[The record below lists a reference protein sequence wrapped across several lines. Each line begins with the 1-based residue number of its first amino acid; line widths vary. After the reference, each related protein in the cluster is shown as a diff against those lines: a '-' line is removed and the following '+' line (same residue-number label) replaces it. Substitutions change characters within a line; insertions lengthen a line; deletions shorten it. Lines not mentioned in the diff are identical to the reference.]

1 MTREEV
7 LEYALRQFDVRP
19 DSPFDEDFDTMVLRH
34 PASGKWF
41 GLIMNVAEDRLS
53 LESGRRG
60 GFADVLNVK
69 CDPEVGA
76 SLVNGKSIIPAYH
89 MNKEYWITAALDG
102 SVPESDIKMLLD
114 ISFCETAKR
123 KAIKKP
129 SRNERRPD
137 RFL

>member
-34 PASGKWF
+34 PVSGKWF

-89 MNKEYWITAALDG
+89 MNKRHWISIILDG
-102 SVPESDIKMLLD
+102 SMTDEEILPLIAESWAL
-114 ISFCETAKR
+114 TAPKG
-123 KAIKKP
+123 KLGKVK
-129 SRNERRPD
+129 
-137 RFL
+137 

>member
-76 SLVNGKSIIPAYH
+76 SLVNGRSIIPAYH
-89 MNKEYWITAALDG
+89 MNKRHWLSVILDRAERED
-102 SVPESDIKMLLD
+102 VEFLLN
-114 ISFCETAKR
+114 ISFDLTLAR
-123 KAIKKP
+123 KDKI
-129 SRNERRPD
+129 
-137 RFL
+137 